1 MNNRKKAAIILL
13 VVLVIYTGAMIIFA
27 YPWEKFPDNFTEA
40 KDGVVMIS
48 TEKGSGSGFAIGK
61 SGEPVEYIV
70 TNCHV
75 VFNDSNKAHA
85 YKNGVVLLY
94 KIGFGTGGIAVEIL
108 AVFIYDFF
116 KFGGVCREVV
126 YGIALGFEA
135 FEHVE
140 E

>member
-75 VFNDSNKAHA
+75 VFNDSNKAQNISVIFSA
-85 YKNGVVLLY
+85 AANRYMSAQ
-94 KIGFGTGGIAVEIL
+94 KIGRAS
-108 AVFIYDFF
+108 
-116 KFGGVCREVV
+116 CRERV
-126 YGIALGFEA
+126 
-135 FEHVE
+135 
-140 E
+140 